1 MIESLVLIEGNN
13 VKKETLSISL
23 ANAKQLVVGS
33 VPGNG
38 WILHVAATTSNDLGK
53 ALPKF
58 AQVPGVT
65 GVITLMIRTSQ

>member
-23 ANAKQLVVGS
+23 ANAKHLVIGA
-33 VPGNG
+33 VPPVSG
-38 WILHVAATTSNDLGK
+38 WILHVAATTSDDLGK
-53 ALPKF
+53 ALLKF

-65 GVITLMIRTSQ
+65 GVLTLTLRT